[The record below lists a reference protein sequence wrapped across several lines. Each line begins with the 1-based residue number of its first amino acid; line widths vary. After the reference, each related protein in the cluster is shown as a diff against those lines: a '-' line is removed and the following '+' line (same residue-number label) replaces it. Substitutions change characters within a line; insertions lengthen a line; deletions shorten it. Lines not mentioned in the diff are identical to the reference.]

1 MSYAGAECVV
11 VNDAGQVLLTL
22 RDDFRIWVPPGGH
35 LESGETPAEAALR
48 ETEEECGV
56 KVEIV
61 RLAGVYVRPRSG
73 RINFTY
79 LARPLNGTPGGSRE
93 VVKSA
98 YFDRDRL
105 PLLLNYHRERILH
118 ATDAD
123 AGPVCRAQPW
133 KLWHRFALPLARF
146 GADLLYK
153 LRGVRFTGS
162 TYDGFKV
169 RAVAVIWDSA
179 RERVLVHERA
189 TGFVPIKLS
198 DGSTAHIEG
207 IRQELPS
214 ETFSK
219 GEVPWKGLE
228 KWLTFCIGP
237 FETPFRFAG
246 VHIDRS
252 EDTINLIFTRI
263 HDKPQSPQLPPDTFL
278 MDPTFCP
285 DWIEK
290 EFLAGMG
297 ISDWQMDF
305 AMGCREGAAF
315 WESAE

>member
-35 LESGETPAEAALR
+35 LESGETPAEAAIR

-133 KLWHRFALPLARF
+133 KFWHRIALPLARL

-153 LRGVRFTGS
+153 LRGVRFSGS
-162 TYDGFKV
+162 TYEGFKV

-179 RERVLVHERA
+179 RERVLLRDNHLPFKDFAKGRTPWEE
-189 TGFVPIKLS
+189 L
-198 DGSTAHIEG
+198 
-207 IRQELPS
+207 RQSL
-214 ETFSK
+214 
-219 GEVPWKGLE
+219 GLRDPL
-228 KWLTFCIGP
+228 K
-237 FETPFRFAG
+237 FAG
-246 VHIDRS
+246 LHFMRTEDRV
-252 EDTINLIFTRI
+252 ELIFTGDADAQKI
-263 HDKPQSPQLPPDTFL
+263 DGNWQEQLNLNAREAEYVTR
-278 MDPTFCP
+278 
-285 DWIEK
+285 
-290 EFLAGMG
+290 
-297 ISDWQMDF
+297 
-305 AMGCREGAAF
+305 CRNEEATF